1 MPKAVAILEGDSSS
15 LVKSINDAKGAMTGM
30 EKEARKLSDQ
40 IRDVADEADK
50 AAGALVQRIGGPTAV
65 KAIAGIGAA
74 FAGAQVALGAFAG
87 SMSAFY
93 ATQGEEGAK
102 AMADIDMA
110 LNKLQSELFTAVMGT
125 DNMEEA
131 TQTLIAGIETA
142 TTVVEALLTPLK
154 WLGQFLKL
162 LRDFANEGANATKR
176 QADELNRLKTTQALM
191 KQSYD
196 SNQKAIEGNLKA
208 VQALTGATE
217 DNRKAQLQAAL
228 TATDAIAQQV
238 LLAEKEQD
246 IADMKAMNAR
256 DTIENDTM
264 ARKIASDQLRDG
276 LIKAD
281 EFNAK
286 MNLYFNNLQKQS
298 RKNAIDTVMVM
309 SEATKTQLASLGAQR
324 QVLAKELLGVTEE
337 AKKEE
342 ETKATG
348 SGGDRSALLNRL
360 DAENAAIMA
369 ARQQRLED
377 EEQLLLLY
385 GGRAEG
391 LTREQALSQA
401 RINETNALR
410 RRDAEIARLKETE
423 VAEKENKAARE
434 AADKEFEDRKAKRE
448 EEAAALEKQRQEQK
462 IANIKEGLQ
471 EYGKASMQQLAIGKK
486 ASAVAADL
494 ARKAI
499 GDAISA
505 KGDEAM
511 AEAAI
516 LAAAF
521 NPQAIPMAAAGVAA
535 YAAAAMLGS
544 TAKKST
550 SSTPAAAAP
559 VQAAPVNTSFNLRVD
574 AAFADGE
581 SIARQFAMMQRNAQA
596 RGLVP
601 VGA

>member
-15 LVKSINDAKGAMTGM
+15 LVKSINDAKGAMQKLEG
-30 EKEARKLSDQ
+30 EGRKLTDQ
-40 IRDVADEADK
+40 LRDVADEADK
-50 AAGALVQRIGGPTAV
+50 AAGSLVNKIGGGTAI
-65 KAIAGIGAA
+65 KAIAGVTAGFAA
-74 FAGAQVALGAFAG
+74 AQTALGAFAG

-110 LNKLQSELFTAVMGT
+110 LNKLQSQLFTAVMGT

-176 QADELNRLKTTQALM
+176 QADELARLKDTQALM

-246 IADMKAMNAR
+246 IADMKAMNAN
-256 DTIENDTM
+256 DTIENDKM

-276 LIKAD
+276 LIRAD

-337 AKKEE
+337 VKVPKNTSTAIAPAKPETPELSPWEKQMQEMDAYYAEAAKKQQEADAKAYASGIE
-342 ETKATG
+342 TIMKQQTDMDRFNAEAEAKQKAAAEKAYADGLNAVVTKA
-348 SGGDRSALLNRL
+348 
-360 DAENAAIMA
+360 
-369 ARQQRLED
+369 
-377 EEQLLLLY
+377 
-385 GGRAEG
+385 RAE
-391 LTREQALSQA
+391 
-401 RINETNALR
+401 
-410 RRDAEIARLKETE
+410 
-423 VAEKENKAARE
+423 E
-434 AADKEFEDRKAKRE
+434 AAKLAIE
-448 EEAAALEKQRQEQK
+448 EEAMQSRKAMALDLFQVKAKLLVQE
-462 IANIKEGLQ
+462 
-471 EYGKASMQQLAIGKK
+471 MAIGKNGFK
-486 ASAVAADL
+486 VMADM

-511 AEAAI
+511 AQAAI
-516 LAAAF
+516 YAAAF

-544 TAKKST
+544 SAKKSA
-550 SSTPAAAAP
+550 SSTPAAVAP